1 MTFHAWAYI
10 PHTSSRGSRF
20 PPFSQKAGGKQA
32 RLINDVIWVMM
43 WHNTCGLNGI
53 LDSLDGGSSSPEKRS
68 LYIETA
74 SFWNGVATAVILSS
88 AQSFLRCQC
97 FGFKYGHCLDTSA
110 KRFRGWHVHSHQE
123 DLASPG
129 ILSVF
134 ITEWVLLRYNTFH
147 SDWLFCQ
154 RWKSS
159 SVLKSCTRAQTFSL
173 FYITRTSP
181 TLAYCYFH
189 IMAFKWTGL

>member
-1 MTFHAWAYI
+1 MTFHAWA
-10 PHTSSRGSRF
+10 HTSSRGSRF
-20 PPFSQKAGGKQA
+20 PPFSQKASGKQA
-32 RLINDVIWVMM
+32 HLFNDVIWVMM

-53 LDSLDGGSSSPEKRS
+53 LDSFDGGSSSPENRS
-68 LYIETA
+68 LNIKTT
-74 SFWNGVATAVILSS
+74 SFWIGVAMAVIPSS

-97 FGFKYGHCLDTSA
+97 FRFGTCCLDTSA
-110 KRFRGWHVHSHQE
+110 KRFRGWHVHLHQE

-173 FYITRTSP
+173 FYITRASQI
-181 TLAYCYFH
+181 LAYCYFH
-189 IMAFKWTGL
+189 IMAFKGIGL